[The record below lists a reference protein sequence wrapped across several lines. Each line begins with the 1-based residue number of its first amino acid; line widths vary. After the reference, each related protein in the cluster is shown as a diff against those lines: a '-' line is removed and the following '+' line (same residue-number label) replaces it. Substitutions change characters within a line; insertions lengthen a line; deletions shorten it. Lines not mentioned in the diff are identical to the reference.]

1 MSGHCVGDGSLCH
14 GPWEGCGGGRVWL
27 TMYRGKEC
35 RAWEFRAMAASIKCL
50 GICGAE
56 VLRQP
61 APDWLPQVLG

>member
-35 RAWEFRAMAASIKCL
+35 RAWEFSYGSQYKVSRDL
-50 GICGAE
+50 WG
-56 VLRQP
+56 
-61 APDWLPQVLG
+61 